1 MTLQEALESFIKY
14 RESYCSQATINDYVS
29 NLNIFIRYINN
40 PDLQIDS
47 VTIAQIVAYQTYL
60 RDYVNPYN
68 GKKLA
73 VRSIRTYMTDVRTF
87 FNYLYDFEL
96 IEKNPVKKVKIIK
109 DTQRQLAPLTVDE
122 ISAVDRCFEL
132 STLNGL
138 RNYLMFH
145 LFLDCGM
152 RRQEVFNLCFRDV
165 HFREGYIFV
174 QGKGRKERF
183 VALPLF
189 IKDRFKIYL
198 TMLGEP
204 LSSLEH
210 CFKLVDGREFTDNA
224 LKDVYARL
232 QRRTHIKRLHP
243 HFCRHTFATS
253 YIFYGGDV
261 INLREILGHYDVEI
275 TQNYVHEASKLRLIH
290 YPIYKI
296 DECFIGGFT
305 NE

>member
-29 NLNIFIRYINN
+29 NLNIFIRYIND

-47 VTIAQIVAYQTYL
+47 VSAAQIVAYQTYL

-122 ISAVDRCFEL
+122 VSAVDRCFEL
-132 STLNGL
+132 NTLNGL

-145 LFLDCGM
+145 LFLIAACAV
-152 RRQEVFNLCFRDV
+152 RKYLICA
-165 HFREGYIFV
+165 FV
-174 QGKGRKERF
+174 MCIS
-183 VALPLF
+183 V
-189 IKDRFKIYL
+189 KDTF
-198 TMLGEP
+198 
-204 LSSLEH
+204 LSRAKDE
-210 CFKLVDGREFTDNA
+210 KNA
-224 LKDVYARL
+224 LLHFLFLLKTDLRYILQCSVNLYRLRSIVLNLLMDVSLPITLLKMYMQGFSAGRISNGCIL
-232 QRRTHIKRLHP
+232 IFADIHLRR
-243 HFCRHTFATS
+243 A
-253 YIFYGGDV
+253 IFFMAV
-261 INLREILGHYDVEI
+261 M
-275 TQNYVHEASKLRLIH
+275 
-290 YPIYKI
+290 
-296 DECFIGGFT
+296 
-305 NE
+305 